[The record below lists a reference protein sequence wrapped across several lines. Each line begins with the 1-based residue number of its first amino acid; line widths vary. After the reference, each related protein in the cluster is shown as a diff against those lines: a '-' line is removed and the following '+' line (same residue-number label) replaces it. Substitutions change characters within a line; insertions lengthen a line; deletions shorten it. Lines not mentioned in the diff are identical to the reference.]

1 MSTTEV
7 DMNGSPT
14 DRSKR
19 PRLEDGDW
27 DSDYERD
34 GQDDRHPKRQAVP
47 DPETKAPHFAGATE
61 PDSDTTGRHESNGAA
76 ASSAASA
83 SATGAAGASNNNNNA
98 TQSAG
103 ANNGSGTGR
112 SRRKKWEEGGSQ
124 DSDDNEDDEVQIL
137 LDSNGE
143 SKGANGPDGA
153 AAANNTGAQ
162 VAAAASTSASAVH
175 YDAAGS
181 DAQSLASFPPG
192 VPSVSIRSLVST
204 KDAGVIIGR
213 GGKNVSEIREMSAAR
228 VTISDIIPMA
238 YERILTVTGPVN
250 AVAKAYALVAQK
262 ILLEMPNPDE
272 GQDQSLTIRLLVA
285 DQRMG
290 TLIGR
295 GGSVIRSIQEH
306 SHARVNASEEPLP
319 LSTERTVTIVGTT
332 DAVQSAIQ
340 QISEILAEH
349 PERVNAS
356 STVQY
361 RPQPQGTN
369 MSTRSYHG
377 GMGGS
382 TRSSSAGV
390 SGGANAVAAAASS
403 MNPYGAAMMGHMG
416 GMPMSGANPQFYYQ
430 AAAAAAAA
438 GAYGGM
444 PSSSSRQGDYGMAG
458 MVASSQAQQ
467 IFIPNE
473 MVGCIIGKGGS
484 KINEIR
490 QLSGSH
496 IKIADPHGNTNERLV
511 TITGTPESNQMALY
525 LLYSRLESEKG
536 RLGLR

>member
-1 MSTTEV
+1 
-7 DMNGSPT
+7 MNGSPT

-19 PRLEDGDW
+19 PRLEDGDL

-47 DPETKAPHFAGATE
+47 DPETKAPHFAGATDA
-61 PDSDTTGRHESNGAA
+61 DSDNKHETSGATTQQNQNSD
-76 ASSAASA
+76 
-83 SATGAAGASNNNNNA
+83 NN
-98 TQSAG
+98 TP
-103 ANNGSGTGR
+103 TGR

-124 DSDDNEDDEVQIL
+124 DSDDGEDDEVQIL
-137 LDSNGE
+137 LDANNNNNNNNNNEE
-143 SKGANGPDGA
+143 SKGTNGTTNNDDG
-153 AAANNTGAQ
+153 TG
-162 VAAAASTSASAVH
+162 AASTSANPF
-175 YDAAGS
+175 DATGS
-181 DAQSLASFPPG
+181 DAQSLASLPPG

-228 VTISDIIPMA
+228 VTISDIIPGA
-238 YERILTVTGPVN
+238 YERILTVSGPVN
-250 AVAKAYALVAQK
+250 SVAKAYSLVAQK
-262 ILLEMPNPDE
+262 ILSEMPSADN
-272 GQDQSLTIRLLVA
+272 GQEQSLTIRLLVA
-285 DQRMG
+285 DTRMG

-319 LSTERTVTIVGTT
+319 MSTERTVTIVGTT

-361 RPQPQGTN
+361 RPQPQGGSASGN
-369 MSTRSYHG
+369 MSTRGYHNN
-377 GMGGS
+377 MG
-382 TRSSSAGV
+382 RVSSAGV
-390 SGGANAVAAAASS
+390 NGASANTVAAATST

-444 PSSSSRQGDYGMAG
+444 PSTSGRQGDYGMAG

>member
-1 MSTTEV
+1 
-7 DMNGSPT
+7 MNGSPT

-47 DPETKAPHFAGATE
+47 DPETKAPHFAGAAE
-61 PDSDTTGRHESNGAA
+61 ADTDKNDTN
-76 ASSAASA
+76 
-83 SATGAAGASNNNNNA
+83 
-98 TQSAG
+98 
-103 ANNGSGTGR
+103 
-112 SRRKKWEEGGSQ
+112 
-124 DSDDNEDDEVQIL
+124 
-137 LDSNGE
+137 
-143 SKGANGPDGA
+143 
-153 AAANNTGAQ
+153 
-162 VAAAASTSASAVH
+162 VH
-175 YDAAGS
+175 YDTA
-181 DAQSLASFPPG
+181 DAQSMTSLPPG
-192 VPSVSIRSLVST
+192 VPTVSIRSLVST

-213 GGKNVSEIREMSAAR
+213 GGKNVSEIRELSTAR
-228 VTISDIIPMA
+228 VTISDIIPGA

-250 AVAKAYALVAQK
+250 AVAKAYSLVAQK
-262 ILLEMPNPDE
+262 ILSEMPKPDD
-272 GQDQSLTIRLLVA
+272 GQDQTLTIRLLVA
-285 DQRMG
+285 DARMG

-295 GGSVIRSIQEH
+295 GGTVIRSIQEH
-306 SHARVNASEEPLP
+306 SHARVNASEEALP
-319 LSTERTVTIVGTT
+319 MSTERTVTIVGTT

-349 PERVNAS
+349 PERMN
-356 STVQY
+356 TNTTIQY
-361 RPQPQGTN
+361 RPQPQGAAMTG
-369 MSTRSYHG
+369 RGYHT
-377 GMGGS
+377 GMG
-382 TRSSSAGV
+382 RVSSSGV
-390 SGGANAVAAAASS
+390 NGGANAAAAAAST
-403 MNPYGAAMMGHMG
+403 MNPYGAMMGHMG
-416 GMPMSGANPQFYYQ
+416 GMQMSGANPQFYYQ
-430 AAAAAAAA
+430 AAAAAAAV

-444 PSSSSRQGDYGMAG
+444 PGATSRQSDYSMAG